1 MEQLLLIKE
10 KIKKFVGKNDVFITP
25 ILKFLLTFIS
35 IMQIN
40 KALCFNS
47 KLGSFPISL
56 VVGLAGSFLP
66 VNLTIVILGLLAL
79 GQVYFLSKECALIVL
94 ALFLV
99 LYLLYFRFASKDAVA
114 VLLTP
119 IAFMLKIPYVI
130 PVSMGLVGTP
140 TSLAAVGSGVIVYSV
155 LHYISVNA
163 DSIKEMGN
171 VGSKL
176 ASIKEV
182 TEAVVMNRT
191 MIALTVSFAITVV
204 IVYIIRR
211 MSIKYS
217 WFIAIAVGAVS
228 CFVITVVANKAVGGS
243 VSIGGAFVGTL
254 VSIIINLILQYFCFD
269 LDYNKTEKVQFE
281 DDEYYYYVKAVP
293 KNTIKLPED
302 KKSAK
307 KRRPQ
312 QAPVRRP
319 EGQAQRPQARPQTSE
334 ERTRV
339 AARETVRRTAAQATK
354 TQDKGFMGLTG
365 GRPAGEGRLKEQAAR
380 ERAAK
385 AREER
390 DRATTQRIIDNFSED
405 K

>member
-182 TEAVVMNRT
+182 TEAVVMNKT

-228 CFVITVVANKAVGGS
+228 CFVITVVANKAVGAS

-319 EGQAQRPQARPQTSE
+319 EGQTQRPQARPQTSE

>member
-182 TEAVVMNRT
+182 TEAVVMNKT

-302 KKSAK
+302 KKPAK

>member
-182 TEAVVMNRT
+182 TEAVVMNKT